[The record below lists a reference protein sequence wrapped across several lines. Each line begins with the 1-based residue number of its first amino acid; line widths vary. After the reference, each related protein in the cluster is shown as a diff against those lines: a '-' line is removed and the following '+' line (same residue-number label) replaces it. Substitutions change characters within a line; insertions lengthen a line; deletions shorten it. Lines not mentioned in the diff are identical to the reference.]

1 MRIYGIEVE
10 LEPPTEGAVITDVM
24 VVAREVIFEGGRPQD
39 TTLISASQN
48 TTGIIQQGMV
58 ADMGLHLATGNAE

>member
-1 MRIYGIEVE
+1 M
-10 LEPPTEGAVITDVM
+10 ITDVM
-24 VVAREVIFEGGRPQD
+24 VVAREVIFENGRPQD

>member
-10 LEPPTEGAVITDVM
+10 LEPPTDGAMITDVM
-24 VVAREVIFEGGRPQD
+24 VVAREVIFENGRPQD